1 MNAYLTNNCIVKY
14 ASMCLYFLF
23 IYNLYNMYMIKYS
36 IVIFK
41 YMPMNADEEM
51 VPGNVDVDASYP
63 DTDHDAF

>member
-1 MNAYLTNNCIVKY
+1 
-14 ASMCLYFLF
+14 
-23 IYNLYNMYMIKYS
+23 MYMIKYS

-63 DTDHDAF
+63 DTDPDAF